1 MRSWGASQRNW
12 GSIVDIRRR
21 TVVQMAI
28 ATLVLTSCSTAAYL
42 EPVQVAA
49 SAGAR
54 GEAAYR
60 IPPEK
65 PEPKARYQFDCFE
78 VGGARIGTLSSLE
91 EVWASSRYM
100 RIANCEVTYVGG
112 GPHILTPEEETAV
125 HVAIAAGAPS
135 DDRSALFLRILKACI
150 RTDPRELDTRLS
162 ELGAPVIKGAL
173 AFAPLAPQSVL
184 LERWLQSA

>member
-1 MRSWGASQRNW
+1 
-12 GSIVDIRRR
+12 
-21 TVVQMAI
+21 
-28 ATLVLTSCSTAAYL
+28 
-42 EPVQVAA
+42 
-49 SAGAR
+49 
-54 GEAAYR
+54 
-60 IPPEK
+60 
-65 PEPKARYQFDCFE
+65 
-78 VGGARIGTLSSLE
+78 
-91 EVWASSRYM
+91 M